1 MIVDEVD
8 YLDKMEN
15 LLNDTQKSEKFNLR
29 NDEILNF
36 TVKQEKRVDNILKK
50 LVASNSISEE
60 TKRFV
65 TPDGTRPGIM
75 YGLRKIKFTKI
86 SSIIA
91 RLFYLFCQQLIL
103 LPIN

>member
-1 MIVDEVD
+1 MTHR
-8 YLDKMEN
+8 N
-15 LLNDTQKSEKFNLR
+15 LKKFNLR
-29 NDEILNF
+29 NDGILNF
-36 TVKQEKRVDNILKK
+36 TVNQEKRVDNILKK